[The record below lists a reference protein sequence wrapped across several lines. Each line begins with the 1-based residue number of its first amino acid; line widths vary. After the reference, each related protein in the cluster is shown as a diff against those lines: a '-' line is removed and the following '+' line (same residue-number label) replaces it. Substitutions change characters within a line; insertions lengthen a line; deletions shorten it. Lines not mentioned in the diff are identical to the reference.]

1 MLKTLTDQLAP
12 GPYLL
17 GDRFTAADVL
27 WGTALRW
34 TTMFKLVPETPAI
47 VGYIARVTARPA
59 FARAAKIDA
68 GLLAAQNPA

>member
-1 MLKTLTDQLAP
+1 METRANYVLIGLFTLA
-12 GPYLL
+12 
-17 GDRFTAADVL
+17 V
-27 WGTALRW
+27 
-34 TTMFKLVPETPAI
+34 I